1 MVGVYYRPP
10 DPGEPTNNTFLLQL
24 QEASCLQT
32 LMSMGNFNHMTFCW
46 ESNMALCK
54 QSRMLMECV
63 EENFLVLYIPTRD
76 EALLDLVLSSA
87 EELIRE
93 GKIGSS
99 LGCND
104 HV

>member
-1 MVGVYYRPP
+1 
-10 DPGEPTNNTFLLQL
+10 
-24 QEASCLQT
+24 
-32 LMSMGNFNHMTFCW
+32 
-46 ESNMALCK
+46 
-54 QSRMLMECV
+54 MECV

-93 GKIGSS
+93 VKIGGS